1 MASRYRGDRTTDP
14 RCASC
19 VNGLYATGYLV
30 SQLQLLL
37 FQQFPLLLL
46 HVAPSRLDVAPT
58 QMAKDLILLVI
69 GELSAGQRPID
80 SLAPG
85 ALDVVDDPVVA
96 TNAPTYQLPARMF
109 ATDDAPGL
117 NHAPM

>member
-19 VNGLYATGYLV
+19 VNGLYATGV
-30 SQLQLLL
+30 SQLQLPL
-37 FQQFPLLLL
+37 FQQFPLPLL

-58 QMAKDLILLVI
+58 QTAKDLILPVI
-69 GELSAGQRPID
+69 GKRSAGQLPND

-85 ALDVVDDPVVA
+85 ALDVVDDPVVE
-96 TNAPTYQLPARMF
+96 TNAPTYQLSARMF

>member
-19 VNGLYATGYLV
+19 VNGLYATGV
-30 SQLQLLL
+30 LQLRLPL
-37 FQQFPLLLL
+37 FQQFLLLPL
-46 HVAPSRLDVAPT
+46 HAAPSRLDVAPT
-58 QMAKDLILLVI
+58 QTAKDLILLAI
-69 GELSAGQRPID
+69 GERSAGQLPND

-117 NHAPM
+117 NHAPMW